1 MQQQTKQQLKATKGS
16 LNLGAK
22 IYRAL
27 NDPQYFDYFALLL
40 LAFECVLN
48 VLVVQKIAYTEIDWV
63 AYMEEVTGVLVEGH
77 YDYLQLKGNTGPL
90 VYPAGFVW
98 LYSALYYLTDKGT
111 DIRMAQY
118 IFCVLHV
125 LFLGVVFLI
134 YRQIRDKIPPWILVL
149 VCMSRRI
156 HSIFV
161 LRLFNDCFA
170 MLFLYLSIYLLL
182 KKNWSA
188 ACLVYSLGLS
198 IKMNVLLFAPAF
210 GLVLVKSVG
219 WLKTIIYLS
228 LSLLVQIG
236 LAWPFLTTYPASY
249 FNRAFEFGRQFI
261 FKWSVNWQFVGEDT
275 FLTKEFALLLMGA
288 HLLVLF
294 LFAERRWTLADG
306 GLLNVILQKFSP
318 KSLANDYVVR
328 VLFVCNF
335 VGIVFARTLHYQFYV
350 WYFHTLPFLLWSTSL
365 PVLVK
370 MGLWGVIEVIWNI
383 FPPRPATSAVLLLCH
398 LTILIALWSSSSPSK
413 KVARTTKQ
421 Q

>member
-1 MQQQTKQQLKATKGS
+1 
-16 LNLGAK
+16 
-22 IYRAL
+22 
-27 NDPQYFDYFALLL
+27 
-40 LAFECVLN
+40 
-48 VLVVQKIAYTEIDWV
+48 
-63 AYMEEVTGVLVEGH
+63 
-77 YDYLQLKGNTGPL
+77 
-90 VYPAGFVW
+90 
-98 LYSALYYLTDKGT
+98 
-111 DIRMAQY
+111 
-118 IFCVLHV
+118 
-125 LFLGVVFLI
+125 
-134 YRQIRDKIPPWILVL
+134 
-149 VCMSRRI
+149 
-156 HSIFV
+156 
-161 LRLFNDCFA
+161 
-170 MLFLYLSIYLLL
+170 
-182 KKNWSA
+182 
-188 ACLVYSLGLS
+188 
-198 IKMNVLLFAPAF
+198 MNVLLFAPAF